1 MNRRIFGILGVLVMG
16 GMSFGDVLAPGVLPW
31 PAVPGFIKP
40 GTRFVYKMGLAVVP
54 GSEYKTLTDANG
66 PLVNP
71 TTGGHYVVKETGG
84 QSIGGIGYDVVDI
97 AGVTSVDA
105 VAMKM
110 TQFTVG
116 GGDNPVL
123 SMAFQNPGSGVGALK
138 NCLIKGADPASLAA
152 YPEQTNGV
160 VRTGFRSDFVVGN
173 KTYHAITIIMQND
186 QLFSAHVYDLET
198 GLCLH
203 SGMTVQGSSA
213 HVGGDP
219 GARNGG
225 TTIMLQDLVDVRDVQ
240 TPWSGSALPQ
250 ALAGVQ
256 SMTYDGI
263 SAARVRFQT
272 PLQFNLAFHD
282 GTSFYLPFTLNIQHT
297 GNFMPGLQPQPVP
310 PTQDVTSQSLLAPL
324 AVDPGILGKLAKDQ
338 VIDTD
343 PDIGYTTSVSY
354 IGPDNS
360 GKNVVVISQMA
371 SANAQAN
378 PRIDSVYDPATGIM
392 VEQDKS
398 DPIFQTTQTMRLSQ
412 KN

>member
-1 MNRRIFGILGVLVMG
+1 MNRWIFGILGILLMG

-31 PAVPGFIKP
+31 QTVPGFIKP

-71 TTGGHYVVKETGG
+71 ATGGHYVVKQTGG
-84 QSIGGIGYDVVDI
+84 QSIGGEGYDVVDI
-97 AGVTSVDA
+97 AGVSSVDA

-110 TQFTVG
+110 TQFAIG
-116 GGDNPVL
+116 GVANPVL
-123 SMAFQNPGSGVGALK
+123 SMAYQNPGSGVGSINK
-138 NCLIKGADPASLAA
+138 CLIKGADPASLAA
-152 YPEQTNGV
+152 IQEQTNGV
-160 VRTGFRSDFVVGN
+160 VRTGFRSDYVVGN
-173 KTYHAITIIMQND
+173 KTYKAITIIMQND
-186 QLFSAHVYDLET
+186 QLYSAKVYDLET

-203 SGMTVQGSSA
+203 SGATVQGSSA

-225 TTIMLQDLVDVRDVQ
+225 TTIMLQDLVDVRQVQ
-240 TPWSGSALPQ
+240 TPWSGSALP
-250 ALAGVQ
+250 ASLGGVQ
-256 SMTYDGI
+256 TMTYDGI
-263 SAARVRFQT
+263 SAANVRFQT
-272 PLQFNLAFHD
+272 PLEFTLAFHD
-282 GTSFYLPFTLNIQHT
+282 GTNSYLPYTLNIQHT
-297 GNFMPGLQPQPVP
+297 GTFMPGLQPQPVP

-324 AVDPGILGKLAKDQ
+324 AIDPGILAKLQKDQ

-354 IGPDNS
+354 IGPDNQ
-360 GKNVVVISQMA
+360 GKNVVVVSQISSSNPQG
-371 SANAQAN
+371 N

-398 DPIFQTTQTMRLSQ
+398 DPMFKTTQTMRLSQ